1 MAEINEEMQTA
12 VEKAVKKAVLEILE
26 EQKKSEKQK
35 MLYNT
40 KKLMESYNEMKKYIQ
55 NAVSEEKEMEDDA
68 YLLFKG
74 ENAFLQSVRR
84 SKMVTALMILNI
96 DRAITELEAEHEKNG
111 TLYKVKAF
119 KMYYIDRIAFEQIAE
134 RLNSGKN
141 SPSTWT
147 KLILKQMS
155 VKLFGIYGIG
165 NF

>member
-1 MAEINEEMQTA
+1 MAEINEEVQAA
-12 VEKAVKKAVLEILE
+12 VEKAVKKAVLELLE

-55 NAVSEEKEMEDDA
+55 NAVSEEKEMENNA

-96 DRAITELEAEHEKNG
+96 DRLLQNWKPNMKKTALC
-111 TLYKVKAF
+111 
-119 KMYYIDRIAFEQIAE
+119 
-134 RLNSGKN
+134 
-141 SPSTWT
+141 T
-147 KLILKQMS
+147 K
-155 VKLFGIYGIG
+155 
-165 NF
+165 